1 MQNPNVDVKNI
12 IDKFEKSQ
20 WIYSP
25 NLDSIKHLP
34 IITREELR
42 NMPMEKGMFECSTSG
57 STGESL
63 KVQKSYADY
72 VWYMATNVREMI
84 WRKWDFTKNIAVIR
98 PDSKLRDLSGWGIPQ
113 NIAPIQGNTYQINFA
128 PISQIQSW
136 LEEKNPHYIHS
147 RPSILAELDL
157 TKIPNLIDVKSTGE
171 LGGTMFS
178 SEECGTI
185 SIQCPDN
192 PSVHH
197 VMENQIVEVDQSG
210 NMIITT
216 MTNKYVKRYK
226 NGDCIELGECSC
238 GRKLQTIKK
247 INGRVRN
254 MFVLPNGDKKW
265 PLIGSKVY
273 YEQFGI
279 KKYKVIQKSIEEL
292 ELHIIAENLG
302 EREKELQAVVKKWL
316 EAEVNV
322 TIKYVESFPNYKHEE
337 FISLVNY
344 L

>member
-1 MQNPNVDVKNI
+1 
-12 IDKFEKSQ
+12 
-20 WIYSP
+20 
-25 NLDSIKHLP
+25 
-34 IITREELR
+34 
-42 NMPMEKGMFECSTSG
+42 
-57 STGESL
+57 
-63 KVQKSYADY
+63 
-72 VWYMATNVREMI
+72 
-84 WRKWDFTKNIAVIR
+84 
-98 PDSKLRDLSGWGIPQ
+98 
-113 NIAPIQGNTYQINFA
+113 
-128 PISQIQSW
+128 
-136 LEEKNPHYIHS
+136 
-147 RPSILAELDL
+147 
-157 TKIPNLIDVKSTGE
+157 
-171 LGGTMFS
+171 
-178 SEECGTI
+178 
-185 SIQCPDN
+185 
-192 PSVHH
+192 
-197 VMENQIVEVDQSG
+197 MENQIVEVDESG

-226 NGDCIELGECSC
+226 NGDCIELGECNC

-279 KKYKVIQKSIEEL
+279 KRYKVIQKSIEEL

-337 FISLVNY
+337 FISLVN
-344 L
+344 